1 MALAAMRYDI
11 NLEIC
16 EEPCLIE
23 RSVRI
28 LGGKWK
34 ASILWHLKDGLV
46 SFNELSRTLGGA
58 VKKMVDQ
65 CLKELEIQGLVSPKV
80 TSGRPIAVS
89 YDITDF
95 GRSALEIL
103 DKLKYWTEENNI

>member
-11 NLEIC
+11 NLEIG

-46 SFNELSRTLGGA
+46 RFNELPRMLDGA
-58 VKKMVDQ
+58 GKKMVDQ

-80 TSGRPIAVS
+80 TSGRPIDVS
-89 YDITDF
+89 YDITGF

-103 DKLKYWTEENNI
+103 DKLKYWTEENDI

>member
-103 DKLKYWTEENNI
+103 DKLKYWTEENDI

>member
-34 ASILWHLKDGLV
+34 ASILAFK
-46 SFNELSRTLGGA
+46 
-58 VKKMVDQ
+58 
-65 CLKELEIQGLVSPKV
+65 
-80 TSGRPIAVS
+80 
-89 YDITDF
+89 
-95 GRSALEIL
+95 GRSGQF
-103 DKLKYWTEENNI
+103 

>member
-46 SFNELSRTLGGA
+46 RFNELPRMLGGA
-58 VKKMVDQ
+58 GKKMVDQ

-80 TSGRPIAVS
+80 TSGRPIDVS
-89 YDITDF
+89 YDITGF
-95 GRSALEIL
+95 GRSALGVISV
-103 DKLKYWTEENNI
+103 I